1 MRIVLIAVFVASCLA
16 GCASVRLNAQREA
29 ATTLAPFD
37 AQLGLNR
44 VSVPSGSEL
53 LAASIDGHA
62 AFCTKEAA
70 WFALGE
76 ARGVCFTDT
85 ARSGYLDRYYVEGT
99 LRSLTYSAHIPYL
112 IEPAGA
118 PGSRPS
124 ATVTAAD
131 MAECVYQ
138 AQLATVGERGIL
150 MPAVDAAN
158 LQALCFKAA
167 AARNAER
174 QITQTPP
181 HS

>member
-1 MRIVLIAVFVASCLA
+1 MRIVLAVFVASSLA
-16 GCASVRLNAQREA
+16 GCPSVQLNTQGEA

-44 VSVPSGSEL
+44 VSVPSGSQL
-53 LAASIDGHA
+53 LAASIDGHP
-62 AFCTKEAA
+62 AFCTKEAG

-76 ARGVCFTDT
+76 ARGVCFTDAT
-85 ARSGYLDRYYVEGT
+85 GSGYLDRYYVQGT

-112 IEPAGA
+112 VEPASS
-118 PGSRPS
+118 PDSRPS

-131 MAECVYQ
+131 MAECAYQ

-158 LQALCFKAA
+158 LRALCLKAA
-167 AARNAER
+167 AARNAVR